1 MKPTKSLIKNF
12 LNAHWLRF
20 ENLPWDIQ
28 VAMFFQKYKP
38 KKIKRSLEVGV
49 GNGINTLLN
58 LGGSLKKNE
67 DHFSNLSLLSTSNK
81 DYWNTF
87 KRKRNPIYKSANG
100 RFDIALDHKKNL
112 LKNAENLG
120 ISKKYILYDC
130 NKSFDKFGKFDFIY
144 SNIIYW
150 LKNPIK
156 SIKNFEEVLYIN
168 GHIMLTIPNQ
178 NFFKY
183 SETFKSNNKFL
194 NFINF
199 GRRKHYKFFNNN
211 GSFDRILK
219 KNKNLKVIKK
229 KSILSKNSLKFW
241 DIGNRILFPVYSNH
255 SNYEISK
262 KKRLNLKNAT
272 IRRLMPYVTKL
283 VSQEMVDI
291 YIKNLPGAYD
301 LYLIKK
307 IK

>member
-1 MKPTKSLIKNF
+1 M
-12 LNAHWLRF
+12 
-20 ENLPWDIQ
+20 
-28 VAMFFQKYKP
+28 
-38 KKIKRSLEVGV
+38 
-49 GNGINTLLN
+49 
-58 LGGSLKKNE
+58 
-67 DHFSNLSLLSTSNK
+67 
-81 DYWNTF
+81 
-87 KRKRNPIYKSANG
+87 
-100 RFDIALDHKKNL
+100 
-112 LKNAENLG
+112 
-120 ISKKYILYDC
+120 YDC

-229 KSILSKNSLKFW
+229 KSKLSKNSLKFW
-241 DIGNRILFPVYSNH
+241 DIGNKFYFLYSNH

-262 KKRLNLKNAT
+262 KKTKFKKCYNQKTNA
-272 IRRLMPYVTKL
+272 ICNKISLTK
-283 VSQEMVDI
+283 MVDI

-301 LYLIKK
+301 LYLIKRLNENLCVE
-307 IK
+307 